1 MSLTEPAGYG
11 WHVSFLC
18 AWNIFYSQRAWRP
31 AICRFSCPHS
41 LRTGAAAAHV
51 EVDLLNTFPEE
62 PNGPIVKTAIPGPIA
77 KKAIADLDK
86 CVGEHL
92 LLSHDY
98 N

>member
-1 MSLTEPAGYG
+1 MFP

-18 AWNIFYSQRAWRP
+18 AWHNFDAQSARRP
-31 AICRFSCPHS
+31 TICRFSLHR
-41 LRTGAAAAHV
+41 LRTVAAAAHV

-86 CVGEHL
+86 CVA
-92 LLSHDY
+92 
-98 N
+98 